1 VPRAT
6 AAERDAARRRQ
17 HGTGHHGHR
26 RQRLPARTL
35 GEVVRDFPAIRQSL
49 LASWDNCA
57 LSTLFEL
64 EGYAF
69 TNAAQARGII
79 FHRYAGEVLRTLR
92 ETGEVR
98 MPTEEAMAIL
108 YEVCAQRD
116 VPLEDVVVVPA
127 RERRLLRIA
136 ALKLVAEN
144 EFRMDR
150 LVAVERRLS
159 APVRYT
165 AADGSTVERELTG
178 QPDALLMDPD
188 PDPSQSGAVVL
199 DWKAQPLDAGVL
211 TPTGWST
218 IGALSAG
225 DEVIGADGQP
235 TRVVGVYPQGHKEVF
250 RVEFTDGA
258 STECCDDHLWAV
270 RRTGRPWTVRALRD
284 IRESRETADGRYWQV
299 PAVAPVHYA
308 EQTDDHPVDPYLLGV
323 LLGDGHVPVV
333 GTPMVS
339 SADAE
344 VLTSVR
350 HLLPAGVEPR
360 HSSAHDWRLVGE
372 PRQSRNPLKA
382 ALAALGLVG
391 LGAAEK
397 VVPARY
403 MSASSRDRLALL
415 QVLMD
420 TDGFVSVMNQV
431 SFASASR
438 VLAEQVRELVWSLGG
453 RATIKTWAKPPHQD
467 SHCVYLRMPVCPFRL
482 GRKARRWQ
490 PNALTMGRGIRAAVP
505 VGSKPT
511 ACIRVAASDS
521 LYVTDDFIVTH
532 NTTRKAPAQGPT
544 RHEERGQHW
553 DDPDHVSYMGY
564 FQQRFYGLLVLRNF
578 PAVQR
583 VRLREFYPL
592 EGVARYATIY
602 RGDLEHLEREFSALV
617 EVLDRALA
625 SGSDGPAWTPSPGRH
640 CSYCPAPQ
648 RCPIEGDVRVREGGI
663 TSHAE
668 AERAAAE
675 FVVASEVRGVLREA
689 LKAWVDVYGPV
700 RVKAAKGRYEL
711 RFNGGRFGVH
721 VPEVSD
727 RGPDGRIEDAFAA
740 AAARKRETQ
749 EAVA

>member
-1 VPRAT
+1 VRRLGGASRGDEVSS

-165 AADGSTVERELTG
+165 AANGSTVERELTG

-199 DWKAQPLDAGVL
+199 DWK
-211 TPTGWST
+211 
-218 IGALSAG
+218 
-225 DEVIGADGQP
+225 
-235 TRVVGVYPQGHKEVF
+235 
-250 RVEFTDGA
+250 
-258 STECCDDHLWAV
+258 
-270 RRTGRPWTVRALRD
+270 
-284 IRESRETADGRYWQV
+284 TA
-299 PAVAPVHYA
+299 
-308 EQTDDHPVDPYLLGV
+308 
-323 LLGDGHVPVV
+323 
-333 GTPMVS
+333 
-339 SADAE
+339 
-344 VLTSVR
+344 
-350 HLLPAGVEPR
+350 
-360 HSSAHDWRLVGE
+360 
-372 PRQSRNPLKA
+372 
-382 ALAALGLVG
+382 
-391 LGAAEK
+391 
-397 VVPARY
+397 
-403 MSASSRDRLALL
+403 
-415 QVLMD
+415 
-420 TDGFVSVMNQV
+420 
-431 SFASASR
+431 
-438 VLAEQVRELVWSLGG
+438 
-453 RATIKTWAKPPHQD
+453 
-467 SHCVYLRMPVCPFRL
+467 
-482 GRKARRWQ
+482 
-490 PNALTMGRGIRAAVP
+490 
-505 VGSKPT
+505 
-511 ACIRVAASDS
+511 
-521 LYVTDDFIVTH
+521 
-532 NTTRKAPAQGPT
+532 RKAPAQGPT